1 MTVKTVWY
9 CHSYSHGQDPVFFAV
24 LPVDVITGT
33 IKAFRFGTLHICV
46 EYVSGKWKWKKKK
59 KLEFSVQDVEDVEDT
74 E

>member
-9 CHSYSHGQDPVFFAV
+9 CHSDSHGQDPVFFAV

-46 EYVSGKWKWKKKK
+46 KYVSGKWKKKK